1 MKKIIIFAAAAMALA
16 GCGNQTTENND
27 AQKERDS
34 LQAIIANKDTELNEF
49 MGVFAEIQESLS
61 QMSEAEGRVHV
72 ASSDPERVNKVEQIR
87 EDMTFLGKA
96 AQQQRERIA
105 KLKEKLGAS
114 TLNVQKMQ
122 EALDNL
128 QKQLDE
134 QTARVQELQVTL
146 AERDATIAKQIATIG
161 AQDNTIVELNDVSSR
176 QAQEISQ
183 QDKQL
188 NEAWYVFGTKSELKA
203 QKIIDDGEVLKSGRF
218 NKDYF
223 TQIDIRNMKELQL
236 YSKKAKMLTSHPQN
250 SYTLL
255 RDAKGEYV
263 LKITDT
269 QAFWS
274 LSRYLVIQVR

>member
-87 EDMTFLGKA
+87 EDMTFLSKA

-223 TQIDIRNMKELQL
+223 TQIDSRNMKDLQL

>member
-1 MKKIIIFAAAAMALA
+1 
-16 GCGNQTTENND
+16 
-27 AQKERDS
+27 
-34 LQAIIANKDTELNEF
+34 
-49 MGVFAEIQESLS
+49 
-61 QMSEAEGRVHV
+61 
-72 ASSDPERVNKVEQIR
+72 
-87 EDMTFLGKA
+87 
-96 AQQQRERIA
+96 
-105 KLKEKLGAS
+105 
-114 TLNVQKMQ
+114 
-122 EALDNL
+122 
-128 QKQLDE
+128 
-134 QTARVQELQVTL
+134 QVTL